1 MDEMNNNGF
10 VPAGDPEADKRAK
23 TTMILGIVSIVCSFC
38 CTYAGLIVG
47 IIGLVKVN
55 GLSAF
60 PELSPSAQSNA
71 KIGKI
76 CSIIG
81 IAISVVTIIFNII
94 MMVTGNN
101 VLYNL
106 MTDLQ

>member
-1 MDEMNNNGF
+1 MDEMNNGF
-10 VPAGDPEADKRAK
+10 VPMGDPEADKRAK
-23 TTMILGIVSIVCSFC
+23 TAMILGIVSIVCAFC
-38 CTYAGLIVG
+38 CTYAGVIVG
-47 IIGLVKVN
+47 IVGLVKAN

-60 PELSPSAQSNA
+60 PELSPNAQSNA

-81 IAISVVTIIFNII
+81 IAISVVTIIINII
-94 MMVTGNN
+94 MMASGNN

-106 MTDLQ
+106 MTGQQ

>member
-1 MDEMNNNGF
+1 MDEMNNGF
-10 VPAGDPEADKRAK
+10 VPVGDPEADKRAN
-23 TTMILGIVSIVCSFC
+23 TTKILGIVSIVCSFC

-55 GLSAF
+55 KLSAF
-60 PELSPSAQSNA
+60 PELSPSAQSDA

-106 MTDLQ
+106 MTDMQ